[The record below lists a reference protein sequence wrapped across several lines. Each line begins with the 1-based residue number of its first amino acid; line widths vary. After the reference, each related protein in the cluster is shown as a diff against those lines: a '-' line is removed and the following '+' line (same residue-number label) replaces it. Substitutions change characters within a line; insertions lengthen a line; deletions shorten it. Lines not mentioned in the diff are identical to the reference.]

1 MRTADNF
8 PMSLRLPD
16 FRRHASAC
24 RASLRRLL
32 RLMFVM
38 CVTQALAGCGIFG
51 SSGEKVSWSQMT
63 LTASDDVN
71 NDAPVA
77 VDVVLVSDRALLE
90 RIADL
95 PASKWFSARADLAAT
110 FPQGLRYRSWE
121 MVPGQ
126 RLTVPG
132 DTFSGPRV
140 AAAFVFANYQ
150 GPGAHR
156 VRIDTFSGRVAVL
169 LNATALA
176 VSATP

>member
-1 MRTADNF
+1 MTTAHPF
-8 PMSLRLPD
+8 PIR
-16 FRRHASAC
+16 FRPIWRVA
-24 RASLRRLL
+24 LRRLL
-32 RLMFVM
+32 LLVFAAS
-38 CVTQALAGCGIFG
+38 VTQTLTGCGIFG

-63 LTASDDVN
+63 LTASDDLN
-71 NDAPVA
+71 NNAPVA
-77 VDVVLVSDRALLE
+77 VDVVLVSDRTLLD

-110 FPQGLRYRSWE
+110 FPKGLRYRSWE

-126 RLTVPG
+126 RLEVPG

-156 VRIDTFSGRVAVL
+156 VRIDTFSGRMVVL
-169 LNATALA
+169 LNGTAFT
-176 VSATP
+176 VSATQ

>member
-1 MRTADNF
+1 MILVYRF
-8 PMSLRLPD
+8 PNR
-16 FRRHASAC
+16 
-24 RASLRRLL
+24 LRRVSRNAPLRQLMLL
-32 RLMFVM
+32 IFVA
-38 CVTQALAGCGIFG
+38 CVTQALAGCGMFG
-51 SSGEKVSWSQMT
+51 SSGDKVKWSQMT
-63 LTASDDVN
+63 LTASDDLN
-71 NDAPVA
+71 NNAPVA

-126 RLTVPG
+126 RLDVPG
-132 DTFSGPRV
+132 DTFAGPRV

-156 VRIDTFSGRVAVL
+156 VRIDTFNGRMVVL
-169 LNATALA
+169 LNSTAFT
-176 VSATP
+176 VSPTQ